1 MNGIGRYSA
10 SMRTALRAGLVLATA
25 IVLSIALPDL
35 LRAVGANVWAKQTF
49 GAHGFYELFIAVGL
63 AGVVIAT
70 MALWRSG
77 PGRAAGELGIAGFA
91 AVGCAVCLVAI
102 LAALCVLLLAGA
114 GYRRPD
120 PADILLFGIAGPF
133 AEEVFFRGFLFRQM
147 RRWSDVP
154 FLHAALVSSLL
165 FGAGH
170 FDQGSSI
177 ADSLMN
183 SGITFAGGMMF
194 CWLVERWESVWPGF
208 IIHAGLNV
216 VWTLYTLG
224 DNAVGGTVGNLARL
238 ATVAVAIAGTAMLTR
253 RPVPRE
259 SRAGGL

>member
-1 MNGIGRYSA
+1 
-10 SMRTALRAGLVLATA
+10 
-25 IVLSIALPDL
+25 
-35 LRAVGANVWAKQTF
+35 
-49 GAHGFYELFIAVGL
+49 
-63 AGVVIAT
+63 
-70 MALWRSG
+70 
-77 PGRAAGELGIAGFA
+77 
-91 AVGCAVCLVAI
+91 
-102 LAALCVLLLAGA
+102 
-114 GYRRPD
+114 
-120 PADILLFGIAGPF
+120 
-133 AEEVFFRGFLFRQM
+133 
-147 RRWSDVP
+147 
-154 FLHAALVSSLL
+154 VSSLL